1 MSKIKIIVVDD
12 HQIVR
17 DGISALLMQYDD
29 IEIIAE
35 ASNGE
40 QLLRLLKSLS
50 PNIIILDIAMPKITG
65 IELAKIINK
74 EYTGIQIIIFSSQ
87 SEGENVIKA
96 LEAGAKAVLPKTT
109 LREELIQ
116 AIYSVNQGNEFI
128 SKYIPYSTFV
138 NNIKQ
143 RKTENDNIKDLKK
156 ILTDREIEIMNLIV
170 NSLTNQ
176 EIAEKLFISQRTVE
190 KHKSNILSKLEL
202 KSVVDMVK
210 FALKNKMTEL

>member
-1 MSKIKIIVVDD
+1 MSKIEIIVVDD

-17 DGISALLMQYDD
+17 DGISALLMQYDN

-40 QLLRLLKSLS
+40 QLLNLLKALS

-74 EYTGIQIIIFSSQ
+74 EHPEIQIIIFSSQ

-156 ILTDREIEIMNLIV
+156 ILTDREIEILNLIV

-202 KSVVDMVK
+202 KSVVDLVK
-210 FALKNKMTEL
+210 FALKNKIGES